1 MSIWTNL
8 WCELKTKLNRKAQ
21 GLPIYVIAIL
31 IIGLI
36 ALVLVLLYL
45 FGVFGKGADISQI
58 FFGIGGNI
66 TKNTTDEAAILGS

>member
-1 MSIWTNL
+1 MSIWA
-8 WCELKTKLNRKAQ
+8 KIKRGLNRKAQ

-45 FGVFGKGADISQI
+45 FGVFGKGADISQM
-58 FFGIGGNI
+58 FFWLGGNI
-66 TKNTTDEAAILGS
+66 TENASAEAAELGR